1 MGTQRW
7 CPCGFV
13 AVWRRDE
20 LSRLK
25 DTSDVLLLCGH
36 DGPGRLNVDL
46 MKDFRVNNI
55 HMHCTRDFMYM
66 DKND

>member
-1 MGTQRW
+1 MG
-7 CPCGFV
+7 
-13 AVWRRDE
+13 
-20 LSRLK
+20 LSLSGGETSSAGSRTRL
-25 DTSDVLLLCGH
+25 SGH
-36 DGPGRLNVDL
+36 DGPGRLNVEL